1 MLYIHMSVRLILSIV
16 ILIFF
21 SIFFVHIFMFF
32 FFFFFSS
39 RRRHTRLQGDW
50 SSDVCSSDL
59 FRAISSSSKSVVVV
73 PSATFPQR
81 GVIPA
86 VKSNDDTS
94 CVFPVPPWPTMPT
107 FLMSLVR
114 YVFIQTS
121 QSAPLVACR
130 RGPSCQWQ
138 ARACAW
144 VS

>member
-1 MLYIHMSVRLILSIV
+1 IE
-16 ILIFF
+16 IFR
-21 SIFFVHIFMFF
+21 V
-32 FFFFFSS
+32 
-39 RRRHTRLQGDW
+39 
-50 SSDVCSSDL
+50 
-59 FRAISSSSKSVVVV
+59 ISSSSQSVVVL
-73 PSATFPQR
+73 PSAIFPQR
-81 GVIPA
+81 GVMPA

-94 CVFPVPPWPTMPT
+94 WVLPVPPWPTMPT

-144 VS
+144 CELCAGEGERGRLLYGGKSPQRNLRRLAGV